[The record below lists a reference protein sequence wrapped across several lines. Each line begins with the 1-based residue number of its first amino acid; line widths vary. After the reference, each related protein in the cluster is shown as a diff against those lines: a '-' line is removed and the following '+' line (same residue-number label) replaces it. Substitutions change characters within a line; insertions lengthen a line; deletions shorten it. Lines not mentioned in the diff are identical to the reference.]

1 MTLSP
6 EISSSISKLGI
17 LFRVQIK
24 LRYLRLKHIP
34 SDLPKSKLDLDRE
47 VNISVPKFCC
57 KIRWPGTYNLWPC
70 THAFCVCHTL
80 CQCAH
85 LHLPWNCLAWATESC
100 DCGGRA
106 PCIRIPMTVH
116 WITQTDRYPFIRSI
130 PLFGQ
135 WNKIQPFINLQLTK
149 FPKQASLTSFFSL
162 HPNTDETTHSFP
174 NTICQPLWG
183 ATMRWYTWGT
193 GSTPYL
199 PTTCH
204 LSEMPALKIQYPVAG
219 RSLAFTAIPLNHRQS
234 PRTERLQKQCFPQSL
249 DLRWS
254 NLFTVS
260 PDKIMASISG
270 QVSWNIRL

>member
-149 FPKQASLTSFFSL
+149 FPKQASLTSFFFPPPKHRWNHAFFPKHNLSASL
-162 HPNTDETTHSFP
+162 GCHHEMVHMGYRQHPISPH
-174 NTICQPLWG
+174 
-183 ATMRWYTWGT
+183 
-193 GSTPYL
+193 YL
-199 PTTCH
+199 PPIWNASFKDSVPCCWKVFGLH
-204 LSEMPALKIQYPVAG
+204 CYP
-219 RSLAFTAIPLNHRQS
+219 TQS
-234 PRTERLQKQCFPQSL
+234 
-249 DLRWS
+249 
-254 NLFTVS
+254 
-260 PDKIMASISG
+260 
-270 QVSWNIRL
+270 